1 MDINDSNFPS
11 MNEKEIIEAICSTAS
26 EQKKALEVL
35 YTQKGNEFKRF
46 YKFKGLASE
55 DASELMQEVIIKIFT
70 NAKQYNGKDSYSDN
84 SANSWM
90 WTIARNSLND
100 FLNVKMKYKSISQDS
115 LDNIVW
121 SNENINKI
129 KNAENQLIKEQ
140 EIRNK
145 EIEIEKCVTNSIE
158 EFHSIHPDRANV
170 IMMQMDGCSIETIA
184 FTINRTTNAT
194 KVYISE
200 CKKKLMPF
208 LNLCYESMLAA

>member
-1 MDINDSNFPS
+1 
-11 MNEKEIIEAICSTAS
+11 MNEEEIIKAICSTAS
-26 EQKKALEVL
+26 AQKKALEVL

-46 YKFKGLASE
+46 YKFKGLTSE

-70 NAKQYNGKDSYSDN
+70 NAKQYNGNGAYSEN

-90 WTIARNSLND
+90 WTIARNLLND
-100 FLNVKMKYKSISQDS
+100 FLKDKIKYKSISQDS
-115 LDNIVW
+115 LDDIYF
-121 SNENINKI
+121 SNENINKF

-145 EIEIEKCVTNSIE
+145 EIEIEKCVTNSLE
-158 EFHSIHPDRANV
+158 EFQSIHPDRANV
-170 IMMQMDGCSIETIA
+170 IIMQMDGCSIETIA
-184 FTINRTTNAT
+184 RSINRTTNAT

-208 LNLCYESMLAA
+208 LNLCYEGMLTA